1 MPKIYQKSHPTL
13 YFFTQ
18 FNLIDKSSFL
28 KYEKIYEIIIIIIQW
43 VFATTKHNEEDD
55 DDE

>member
-1 MPKIYQKSHPTL
+1 MPNIYQKSHPTL